1 MRINAD
7 NLKHL
12 ERACFGHCAFPRRR
26 ATRARGG
33 AMQFLESAAS
43 ALNKV
48 DALAA
53 EVIPPRR
60 PGVDD
65 EAGED
70 VLETDPGAVSTAS
83 TVEALASRLGLGRG
97 DAGEGRD
104 GGAAMRPGED
114 ARGPRDGSGADP
126 LVTSQRMKL
135 AGLLST
141 LRAAESAAAEAKAAR
156 DDALASA
163 AEARARRE
171 REASD
176 AAETL
181 AGIEREIEAERNA
194 LEAIETESRRRE
206 RDAGA
211 ADGDASAFDAALAEA
226 EALAASR
233 LADAQAREARAGELK
248 AEADALEKAAEERKR
263 EWERTAAEPAESPPP
278 PPASAAAR
286 RAETDRLRDALASA
300 ESELSAL
307 ETRLLSEAS
316 RHVTHA
322 GHVPASNTADAAEL
336 ERRLRD
342 VTDRLEAKRAETTTL
357 AGERR
362 ELERVVAEALM
373 ERRRKE
379 REFRRLENGEIDDDD
394 DDAERVTETQTQTEG
409 ALSTE
414 KESARAVKGG
424 LTRRAREKQK
434 RTAGL
439 GVFVA
444 SAARRVDAL
453 GVRAGRRLRRSGG
466 WRSAALLYALGLH
479 VFAFLVLAL
488 RALGGGPE
496 LKPVE
501 GVEHRRSA

>member
-1 MRINAD
+1 
-7 NLKHL
+7 
-12 ERACFGHCAFPRRR
+12 
-26 ATRARGG
+26 
-33 AMQFLESAAS
+33 MQFLESAAS

-53 EVIPPRR
+53 EVIR
-60 PGVDD
+60 VDD

-104 GGAAMRPGED
+104 GGAAKHPGED

-141 LRAAESAAAEAKAAR
+141 LRLAESAAAEAKAAR
-156 DDALASA
+156 DNALASA

-194 LEAIETESRRRE
+194 LEAIETESGRRQ

-211 ADGDASAFDAALAEA
+211 ADGDAYAFDAAVAEA

-233 LADAQAREARAGELK
+233 SADAQAREARARELE

-263 EWERTAAEPAESPPP
+263 ERERTAAEPAESPPP
-278 PPASAAAR
+278 PPPASAAAR
-286 RAETDRLRDALASA
+286 RAEADRLRDALASA

-316 RHVTHA
+316 RPLTHT
-322 GHVPASNTADAAEL
+322 GHVLASNTADAAEL

-342 VTDRLEAKRAETTTL
+342 VTDRLEAKRAETATI

-379 REFRRLENGEIDDDD
+379 RDFRSTRFENDEMDDDD
-394 DDAERVTETQTQTEG
+394 DDAERMTETETVSG
-409 ALSTE
+409 APSTE
-414 KESARAVKGG
+414 KESARAKKGG
-424 LTRRAREKQK
+424 LTRRAREKK
-434 RTAGL
+434 KPTAGIGV

-501 GVEHRRSA
+501 GVERRRGRA

>member
-1 MRINAD
+1 
-7 NLKHL
+7 
-12 ERACFGHCAFPRRR
+12 
-26 ATRARGG
+26 
-33 AMQFLESAAS
+33 MQFLESAAS

-104 GGAAMRPGED
+104 GGAAKNPGED
-114 ARGPRDGSGADP
+114 ALRPRDGSYADP

-141 LRAAESAAAEAKAAR
+141 LRAAESNAAEAKAAR

-194 LEAIETESRRRE
+194 LEAIETESGRRQ

-211 ADGDASAFDAALAEA
+211 ADGDAYAFDAAVAEA

-233 LADAQAREARAGELK
+233 SADAQAREARARELE

-263 EWERTAAEPAESPPP
+263 ERERIAAEPAESPPA
-278 PPASAAAR
+278 PASAAAR
-286 RAETDRLRDALASA
+286 RAEADRLRDALASA

-316 RHVTHA
+316 RPMTHT
-322 GHVPASNTADAAEL
+322 GHVLASNTADAAEL

-342 VTDRLEAKRAETTTL
+342 VTERLEAKRAETATL

-379 REFRRLENGEIDDDD
+379 RDFRSTRFETDEMDDDD
-394 DDAERVTETQTQTEG
+394 VDAERVTETETVSG
-409 ALSTE
+409 APSTE
-414 KESARAVKGG
+414 KESARAKKGG
-424 LTRRAREKQK
+424 LTRRARENKK
-434 RTAGL
+434 PTAGIGV

-453 GVRAGRRLRRSGG
+453 GVFAGRRLRRSGG

-501 GVEHRRSA
+501 GGRA

>member
-1 MRINAD
+1 
-7 NLKHL
+7 
-12 ERACFGHCAFPRRR
+12 
-26 ATRARGG
+26 
-33 AMQFLESAAS
+33 MQFLESAAS

-83 TVEALASRLGLGRG
+83 TVEALASRLGLGRS

-104 GGAAMRPGED
+104 GGAAKRPGED
-114 ARGPRDGSGADP
+114 ARGLRDGSGVDP

-141 LRAAESAAAEAKAAR
+141 LRTAESAAAEAKAAR

-181 AGIEREIEAERNA
+181 AGIEREIEAERDA
-194 LEAIETESRRRE
+194 LEAIETESGRRE

-233 LADAQAREARAGELK
+233 LADAQAREARAGELE

-263 EWERTAAEPAESPPP
+263 EWERTAAEPAESPPPP

-379 REFRRLENGEIDDDD
+379 REFRRLENGETDDDD
-394 DDAERVTETQTQTEG
+394 DDAERVTETQTLWTK
-409 ALSTE
+409 E

-424 LTRRAREKQK
+424 LTRRAREREKQK

-479 VFAFLVLAL
+479 VFAFLVLAV
-488 RALGGGPE
+488 RALGGGPV
-496 LKPVE
+496 LLTE

>member
-1 MRINAD
+1 
-7 NLKHL
+7 
-12 ERACFGHCAFPRRR
+12 
-26 ATRARGG
+26 
-33 AMQFLESAAS
+33 MQFLESAAS

-97 DAGEGRD
+97 DAVEGRD
-104 GGAAMRPGED
+104 GGAAKRPGED

-126 LVTSQRMKL
+126 LVTSQRVKL
-135 AGLLST
+135 AGLLET
-141 LRAAESAAAEAKAAR
+141 LRAAESDAAEAKAAR

-176 AAETL
+176 ASEHIE
-181 AGIEREIEAERNA
+181 GIEREIEAERTA
-194 LEAIETESRRRE
+194 LEAIETESGRRE
-206 RDAGA
+206 RDSGA
-211 ADGDASAFDAALAEA
+211 ADGDASAFDAALAET

-233 LADAQAREARAGELK
+233 SADAQAREARARELE
-248 AEADALEKAAEERKR
+248 AEADALEKAAEERRR
-263 EWERTAAEPAESPPP
+263 ERERTSAEPAES
-278 PPASAAAR
+278 SAAVAASR

-300 ESELSAL
+300 ESELAAL
-307 ETRLLSEAS
+307 EAREEAS
-316 RHVTHA
+316 RPIGRPRASTPTSVSAA
-322 GHVPASNTADAAEL
+322 GAPREADPAESAAEL
-336 ERRLRD
+336 ERRLRG
-342 VTDRLEAKRAETTTL
+342 VSERLEAKKVETATL
-357 AGERR
+357 AVQRS

-373 ERRRKE
+373 ERRRRE
-379 REFRRLENGEIDDDD
+379 RERRAAGDADD
-394 DDAERVTETQTQTEG
+394 
-409 ALSTE
+409 E
-414 KESARAVKGG
+414 KENDSTTRAKRLAPGG
-424 LTRRAREKQK
+424 LTRRLREGSSAAR
-434 RTAGL
+434 TVTGL
-439 GVFVA
+439 GVRVRLA

-479 VFAFLVLAL
+479 AFAFLVLAL
-488 RALGGGPE
+488 RALGAGPE
-496 LKPVE
+496 LKPAE
-501 GVEHRRSA
+501 GLGEGRRSG

>member
-1 MRINAD
+1 
-7 NLKHL
+7 
-12 ERACFGHCAFPRRR
+12 
-26 ATRARGG
+26 
-33 AMQFLESAAS
+33 MQFLESAAS

-104 GGAAMRPGED
+104 GGAAKHPGED

-141 LRAAESAAAEAKAAR
+141 LRSAESIAADAKAAR
-156 DDALASA
+156 DDLVASA

-194 LEAIETESRRRE
+194 LEAIETESGRRQ

-211 ADGDASAFDAALAEA
+211 ADGDAYAFDAAVAEA

-233 LADAQAREARAGELK
+233 SADAQAREARARELE

-263 EWERTAAEPAESPPP
+263 ERERTAAEPAESPA
-278 PPASAAAR
+278 PASAAAR
-286 RAETDRLRDALASA
+286 RADTDRLRDALASA

-316 RHVTHA
+316 RPMTHT
-322 GHVPASNTADAAEL
+322 GHVLASNTADAAEL

-342 VTDRLEAKRAETTTL
+342 VTERLEAKRAETATL

-379 REFRRLENGEIDDDD
+379 RDFRSTRFENDEMDDDD
-394 DDAERVTETQTQTEG
+394 VDAERVTETETVSG
-409 ALSTE
+409 APSTE
-414 KESARAVKGG
+414 KESARAKKGG
-424 LTRRAREKQK
+424 LTRRAREKK
-434 RTAGL
+434 KPTAGIGV

-501 GVEHRRSA
+501 GVDQRRSA

>member
-1 MRINAD
+1 
-7 NLKHL
+7 
-12 ERACFGHCAFPRRR
+12 
-26 ATRARGG
+26 
-33 AMQFLESAAS
+33 MQFLESAAS

-53 EVIPPRR
+53 EVIR
-60 PGVDD
+60 VDD

-104 GGAAMRPGED
+104 GGAAKNPGED
-114 ARGPRDGSGADP
+114 ALRPRDGSYADP

-141 LRAAESAAAEAKAAR
+141 LRAAESNAAEAKAAR

-194 LEAIETESRRRE
+194 LEAIETESGRRQ

-211 ADGDASAFDAALAEA
+211 ADGDAYAFDAAVAEA

-233 LADAQAREARAGELK
+233 SADAQAREARARELE

-263 EWERTAAEPAESPPP
+263 ERERIAAEPAESPPA
-278 PPASAAAR
+278 PASAAAR

-316 RHVTHA
+316 RPMTHT
-322 GHVPASNTADAAEL
+322 GHVLASNTADAAEL

-342 VTDRLEAKRAETTTL
+342 VTERLEAKRAETATL

-379 REFRRLENGEIDDDD
+379 RDFRSTRFENDEMDDDD
-394 DDAERVTETQTQTEG
+394 DDAERVTD
-409 ALSTE
+409 APSTE
-414 KESARAVKGG
+414 KESARAKKGG
-424 LTRRAREKQK
+424 LTRRAREKK
-434 RTAGL
+434 NKKPTAGIGV

-501 GVEHRRSA
+501 GGRA

>member
-1 MRINAD
+1 
-7 NLKHL
+7 
-12 ERACFGHCAFPRRR
+12 
-26 ATRARGG
+26 
-33 AMQFLESAAS
+33 MQFLESAAS

-181 AGIEREIEAERNA
+181 AGIEREIEAERDA
-194 LEAIETESRRRE
+194 LEAIETESGRRE
-206 RDAGA
+206 RDASA

-233 LADAQAREARAGELK
+233 LADAQAREARARELE

-278 PPASAAAR
+278 PPPPSAAAR

>member
-1 MRINAD
+1 
-7 NLKHL
+7 
-12 ERACFGHCAFPRRR
+12 
-26 ATRARGG
+26 
-33 AMQFLESAAS
+33 MQFLESAAS

-104 GGAAMRPGED
+104 GGAAKRPGED

-181 AGIEREIEAERNA
+181 AGIEREIEAERDA
-194 LEAIETESRRRE
+194 LEAIETESGRRE
-206 RDAGA
+206 RDASA

-278 PPASAAAR
+278 PPPASAAAR

-316 RHVTHA
+316 RPMTHA

>member
-1 MRINAD
+1 
-7 NLKHL
+7 
-12 ERACFGHCAFPRRR
+12 
-26 ATRARGG
+26 
-33 AMQFLESAAS
+33 MQFLESAAS

-104 GGAAMRPGED
+104 GGAAKHPGED

-141 LRAAESAAAEAKAAR
+141 LRSAESIAADAKAAR
-156 DDALASA
+156 DDLVASA

-194 LEAIETESRRRE
+194 LEAIETESGRRQ

-211 ADGDASAFDAALAEA
+211 ADGDAYAFDAAVAEA

-233 LADAQAREARAGELK
+233 SADAQAREARARELE

-263 EWERTAAEPAESPPP
+263 ERERTATEPAESPA
-278 PPASAAAR
+278 PASAAAR
-286 RAETDRLRDALASA
+286 RADTDRLRDALASA

-316 RHVTHA
+316 RPMTHT
-322 GHVPASNTADAAEL
+322 GHVLASNTADAAEL

-342 VTDRLEAKRAETTTL
+342 VTERLEAKRAETATL

-379 REFRRLENGEIDDDD
+379 RDFRSTRFENDEMDDDD
-394 DDAERVTETQTQTEG
+394 VDAERVTETETVSG
-409 ALSTE
+409 APSTE
-414 KESARAVKGG
+414 KESARAKKGG
-424 LTRRAREKQK
+424 LTRRAREKK
-434 RTAGL
+434 KPTAGIGV

-501 GVEHRRSA
+501 GVDQRRGRA

>member
-1 MRINAD
+1 
-7 NLKHL
+7 
-12 ERACFGHCAFPRRR
+12 
-26 ATRARGG
+26 
-33 AMQFLESAAS
+33 MQFLESAAS

-104 GGAAMRPGED
+104 GGATKHPGED
-114 ARGPRDGSGADP
+114 DDSGPRDGSNADP

-141 LRAAESAAAEAKAAR
+141 LRLAESAAAQAKAAFN
-156 DDALASA
+156 DALASA
-163 AEARARRE
+163 AEARARHT

-181 AGIEREIEAERNA
+181 AGIEREIEAERDA
-194 LEAIETESRRRE
+194 LEAIEQKSGRRR

-211 ADGDASAFDAALAEA
+211 ADGDAYAFDAAVAEA

-233 LADAQAREARAGELK
+233 SADAQAREARARELE

-263 EWERTAAEPAESPPP
+263 ERERTAAEAAESPPA

-286 RAETDRLRDALASA
+286 RAEADRLRDALASA

-316 RHVTHA
+316 RPMTHT
-322 GHVPASNTADAAEL
+322 GHALASNTADAAEL

-342 VTDRLEAKRAETTTL
+342 VTERLEAKRAETATL

-379 REFRRLENGEIDDDD
+379 RDFRSTRFENDEMDDDD
-394 DDAERVTETQTQTEG
+394 VDAERVTD
-409 ALSTE
+409 APSTE
-414 KESARAVKGG
+414 KESARAKKGG
-424 LTRRAREKQK
+424 LTRRARENKK
-434 RTAGL
+434 PTAGIGV

-501 GVEHRRSA
+501 GVDQRRGRA

>member
-1 MRINAD
+1 
-7 NLKHL
+7 
-12 ERACFGHCAFPRRR
+12 
-26 ATRARGG
+26 
-33 AMQFLESAAS
+33 MQFLESAAS

-104 GGAAMRPGED
+104 GGAAKHPGED

-141 LRAAESAAAEAKAAR
+141 LRAAESNAAEAKAAR

-194 LEAIETESRRRE
+194 LEAIETESGRRR

-211 ADGDASAFDAALAEA
+211 ADGDAYAFDAAVAEA

-233 LADAQAREARAGELK
+233 SADAQAREARARELE

-263 EWERTAAEPAESPPP
+263 ERERTAAEPAESPA
-278 PPASAAAR
+278 PASAAAR

-316 RHVTHA
+316 RPMTHT
-322 GHVPASNTADAAEL
+322 GHVLASNTADAAEL

-342 VTDRLEAKRAETTTL
+342 VTERLEAKRAETATL

-379 REFRRLENGEIDDDD
+379 RDFRSTRFENDEMDDDD
-394 DDAERVTETQTQTEG
+394 VDAERVTD
-409 ALSTE
+409 APSTE
-414 KESARAVKGG
+414 KESARAKKGG
-424 LTRRAREKQK
+424 LTRRAREKK
-434 RTAGL
+434 KPTAGIGV

-501 GVEHRRSA
+501 GGRA

>member
-1 MRINAD
+1 
-7 NLKHL
+7 
-12 ERACFGHCAFPRRR
+12 
-26 ATRARGG
+26 
-33 AMQFLESAAS
+33 MQFLESAAS

-60 PGVDD
+60 FGVDD

-104 GGAAMRPGED
+104 GGARSSHPGED
-114 ARGPRDGSGADP
+114 ARGPRDGSYADP

-135 AGLLST
+135 TGLLST
-141 LRAAESAAAEAKAAR
+141 LRSAESIAAEAKAAR

-194 LEAIETESRRRE
+194 LEAIETESGRRQ

-211 ADGDASAFDAALAEA
+211 ADGDAYAFDAAVAEA

-233 LADAQAREARAGELK
+233 SADAQAREARARELE

-263 EWERTAAEPAESPPP
+263 ERERTAAEPAESPPA
-278 PPASAAAR
+278 PASAAAR

-316 RHVTHA
+316 RPMTHT
-322 GHVPASNTADAAEL
+322 GHVLASNTADAAEL

-342 VTDRLEAKRAETTTL
+342 VTERLEAKRAETATL

-379 REFRRLENGEIDDDD
+379 RDFRSTRFENDEMDDDD
-394 DDAERVTETQTQTEG
+394 DDAERVTD
-409 ALSTE
+409 APSTE
-414 KESARAVKGG
+414 KESARAKKGG
-424 LTRRAREKQK
+424 LTRRAREKK
-434 RTAGL
+434 KPTAGIGV

-501 GVEHRRSA
+501 GGRA

>member
-1 MRINAD
+1 
-7 NLKHL
+7 
-12 ERACFGHCAFPRRR
+12 
-26 ATRARGG
+26 
-33 AMQFLESAAS
+33 MQFLESAAS

-104 GGAAMRPGED
+104 GGAAKHPGED

-141 LRAAESAAAEAKAAR
+141 LRSAESIAADAKAAR
-156 DDALASA
+156 DDLVASA

-194 LEAIETESRRRE
+194 LEAIETESGRRR

-211 ADGDASAFDAALAEA
+211 ADGDAYAFDAAVAEA

-233 LADAQAREARAGELK
+233 SADAQAREARARELE

-263 EWERTAAEPAESPPP
+263 ERERTAAEPAESPA
-278 PPASAAAR
+278 PASAAAR
-286 RAETDRLRDALASA
+286 RADTDRLRDALASA

-316 RHVTHA
+316 RPMAHT
-322 GHVPASNTADAAEL
+322 GHVLASNTADAAEL

-342 VTDRLEAKRAETTTL
+342 VTERLEAKRAETATL

-379 REFRRLENGEIDDDD
+379 RDFRSTRFENDEMDDDD
-394 DDAERVTETQTQTEG
+394 VDAERVTD
-409 ALSTE
+409 APSTE
-414 KESARAVKGG
+414 KESARAKKGG
-424 LTRRAREKQK
+424 LTRRAREKK
-434 RTAGL
+434 KPTAGIGV

-501 GVEHRRSA
+501 GVDQRRSA

>member
-1 MRINAD
+1 
-7 NLKHL
+7 
-12 ERACFGHCAFPRRR
+12 
-26 ATRARGG
+26 
-33 AMQFLESAAS
+33 MQFLESAAS

-104 GGAAMRPGED
+104 GGAAKHPGED

-141 LRAAESAAAEAKAAR
+141 LRSAESIAADAKAAR
-156 DDALASA
+156 DDLVASA

-194 LEAIETESRRRE
+194 LEAIETESGRRR

-211 ADGDASAFDAALAEA
+211 ADGDAYAFDAAVAEA

-233 LADAQAREARAGELK
+233 SADAQAREARARELE

-263 EWERTAAEPAESPPP
+263 ERERTAAEPAESPA
-278 PPASAAAR
+278 PASAAAR
-286 RAETDRLRDALASA
+286 RADTDRLRDALASA

-316 RHVTHA
+316 RPMTHT
-322 GHVPASNTADAAEL
+322 GHVLASNTADAAEL

-342 VTDRLEAKRAETTTL
+342 VTERLEAKRAETATL

-379 REFRRLENGEIDDDD
+379 RDFRSTRFENDEMDDDD
-394 DDAERVTETQTQTEG
+394 VDAERVTD
-409 ALSTE
+409 APSTE
-414 KESARAVKGG
+414 KESARAKKGG
-424 LTRRAREKQK
+424 LTRRAREKK
-434 RTAGL
+434 KPTAGIGV

-501 GVEHRRSA
+501 GVDQRRSA

>member
-1 MRINAD
+1 
-7 NLKHL
+7 
-12 ERACFGHCAFPRRR
+12 
-26 ATRARGG
+26 
-33 AMQFLESAAS
+33 MQFLESAAS

-233 LADAQAREARAGELK
+233 LADAQAREARARELE

-263 EWERTAAEPAESPPP
+263 ERERTAAEPAESPPP
-278 PPASAAAR
+278 PASAAAR
-286 RAETDRLRDALASA
+286 LAETDRLRDALASA

>member
-1 MRINAD
+1 
-7 NLKHL
+7 
-12 ERACFGHCAFPRRR
+12 
-26 ATRARGG
+26 
-33 AMQFLESAAS
+33 
-43 ALNKV
+43 
-48 DALAA
+48 
-53 EVIPPRR
+53 
-60 PGVDD
+60 
-65 EAGED
+65 
-70 VLETDPGAVSTAS
+70 
-83 TVEALASRLGLGRG
+83 
-97 DAGEGRD
+97 
-104 GGAAMRPGED
+104 
-114 ARGPRDGSGADP
+114 
-126 LVTSQRMKL
+126 MKL

-141 LRAAESAAAEAKAAR
+141 LRAAESIAAEAKAAR

-194 LEAIETESRRRE
+194 LEAIETESGRRR

-211 ADGDASAFDAALAEA
+211 ADGDAYAFDAAVAEA

-233 LADAQAREARAGELK
+233 SADAQAREARARELE

-263 EWERTAAEPAESPPP
+263 ERERIAAEPAESPPA
-278 PPASAAAR
+278 PASAAAR

-316 RHVTHA
+316 RPMTHT
-322 GHVPASNTADAAEL
+322 GHVLASNTADAAEL

-342 VTDRLEAKRAETTTL
+342 VTERLEAKRAETATL

-379 REFRRLENGEIDDDD
+379 RDFRSTRFENDEMDDDD
-394 DDAERVTETQTQTEG
+394 VDAERLTD
-409 ALSTE
+409 APSTE
-414 KESARAVKGG
+414 KESARAKKGG
-424 LTRRAREKQK
+424 LTRRAREKK
-434 RTAGL
+434 KPTAGIGV

-488 RALGGGPE
+488 RALGGSPE

-501 GVEHRRSA
+501 GVDQRRGRA

>member
-1 MRINAD
+1 
-7 NLKHL
+7 
-12 ERACFGHCAFPRRR
+12 
-26 ATRARGG
+26 
-33 AMQFLESAAS
+33 MQFLESAAS

-65 EAGED
+65 EPGED

-104 GGAAMRPGED
+104 GGAAKRPGED

-126 LVTSQRMKL
+126 LVTSQRVKL
-135 AGLLST
+135 AGLLET
-141 LRAAESAAAEAKAAR
+141 LRAAESDAEEAKAAR

-176 AAETL
+176 ASEHIE
-181 AGIEREIEAERNA
+181 GIEREIEAERTA
-194 LEAIETESRRRE
+194 LEAIETESGRRE
-206 RDAGA
+206 RDSGA
-211 ADGDASAFDAALAEA
+211 ADGDASAFDAALAET

-233 LADAQAREARAGELK
+233 SADAQAREARARELE
-248 AEADALEKAAEERKR
+248 AEADAREKAAEERRR
-263 EWERTAAEPAESPPP
+263 ERERTSAEPAES
-278 PPASAAAR
+278 SAAVAASR

-300 ESELSAL
+300 ESELAAL
-307 ETRLLSEAS
+307 EAREEAS
-316 RHVTHA
+316 RPIGRPRASTPTSASAA
-322 GHVPASNTADAAEL
+322 GAPREADPAESAAEL
-336 ERRLRD
+336 ERRLQG
-342 VTDRLEAKRAETTTL
+342 VSERLEAKKVETATL
-357 AGERR
+357 AVQRS

-373 ERRRKE
+373 ERRRRE
-379 REFRRLENGEIDDDD
+379 RERRAAGDADD
-394 DDAERVTETQTQTEG
+394 
-409 ALSTE
+409 E
-414 KESARAVKGG
+414 KENDSTTRAKRLAPGG
-424 LTRRAREKQK
+424 LTRRLREGSSAV
-434 RTAGL
+434 RTVTGL
-439 GVFVA
+439 GVRVRLA

-479 VFAFLVLAL
+479 AFGFLVLAL
-488 RALGGGPE
+488 RALSAGPE
-496 LKPVE
+496 LKPAERLGE
-501 GVEHRRSA
+501 GRRSE

>member
-1 MRINAD
+1 
-7 NLKHL
+7 
-12 ERACFGHCAFPRRR
+12 
-26 ATRARGG
+26 
-33 AMQFLESAAS
+33 MQFLESAAS

-104 GGAAMRPGED
+104 GGAAKHPGED

-141 LRAAESAAAEAKAAR
+141 LRSAESIAADAKAAR
-156 DDALASA
+156 DDLVASA

-194 LEAIETESRRRE
+194 LEAIETESGRRR

-211 ADGDASAFDAALAEA
+211 ADGDAYAFDAAVAEA

-233 LADAQAREARAGELK
+233 SADAQAREARARELE

-263 EWERTAAEPAESPPP
+263 ERERTAAEPAESPA
-278 PPASAAAR
+278 PASAAAR
-286 RAETDRLRDALASA
+286 RADTDRLRDALASA

-316 RHVTHA
+316 RPMTHT
-322 GHVPASNTADAAEL
+322 GHVLASNTADAAEL

-342 VTDRLEAKRAETTTL
+342 VTERLEAKRAETATL

-379 REFRRLENGEIDDDD
+379 RDFRSTRFENDEMDDDD
-394 DDAERVTETQTQTEG
+394 VDAERVTETETVSG
-409 ALSTE
+409 APSTE
-414 KESARAVKGG
+414 KESARAKKGG
-424 LTRRAREKQK
+424 LTRRAREKK
-434 RTAGL
+434 KPTAGIGV

-501 GVEHRRSA
+501 GVDQRRSA

>member
-1 MRINAD
+1 
-7 NLKHL
+7 
-12 ERACFGHCAFPRRR
+12 
-26 ATRARGG
+26 
-33 AMQFLESAAS
+33 MQFLESAAS

-104 GGAAMRPGED
+104 GGAAKHPGED

-141 LRAAESAAAEAKAAR
+141 LRSAESIAADAKAAR
-156 DDALASA
+156 DDLVASA

-194 LEAIETESRRRE
+194 LEAIETESGRRQ

-211 ADGDASAFDAALAEA
+211 ADGDAYAFDAAVAEA

-233 LADAQAREARAGELK
+233 SADAQAREARARELE

-263 EWERTAAEPAESPPP
+263 ERERTATEPAESPA
-278 PPASAAAR
+278 PASAAAR
-286 RAETDRLRDALASA
+286 RADTDRLRDALASA

-316 RHVTHA
+316 RPMTHT
-322 GHVPASNTADAAEL
+322 GHVLASNTADAAEL

-342 VTDRLEAKRAETTTL
+342 VTERLEAKRAETATL

-379 REFRRLENGEIDDDD
+379 RDFRSTRFENDEMDDDD
-394 DDAERVTETQTQTEG
+394 VDAERVTETETVSG
-409 ALSTE
+409 APSTE
-414 KESARAVKGG
+414 KESARAKKGG
-424 LTRRAREKQK
+424 LTRRAREKK
-434 RTAGL
+434 KPTAGIGV

-501 GVEHRRSA
+501 GVDQRRSA